1 MKKSRLFL
9 VALMCMVLQSATCFA
24 DDRII
29 PVEQLPAAAKT
40 FVQKQFP
47 KAAISYASKD
57 FEFGGTKFEA
67 RLADGTEVDFD
78 NRGNWDKVD
87 CYMQAVPAALV
98 PVTIAQYIKAN
109 HPGTFV
115 TKIDKERYGYEIELS
130 NDLDLK
136 FNRNGQLIGFD
147 D

>member
-1 MKKSRLFL
+1 
-9 VALMCMVLQSATCFA
+9 MVLQSATCFA

-40 FVQKQFP
+40 FVQKHFP

-57 FEFGGTKFEA
+57 FEFGGTRFEA

-87 CYMQAVPAALV
+87 CYMQAVPAALI
-98 PVTIAQYIKAN
+98 PATIAQYIKAN